1 MSTIYTVIIAAIF
14 IACIASFIILFISK
28 VNLRNF
34 IIARAPKII
43 SELFSCDFCLCFW
56 ISLILAIILAII
68 FNNINIII
76 TPIISTPIARFLL

>member
-1 MSTIYTVIIAAIF
+1 MIAAIF

-34 IIARAPKII
+34 IIVRAPKII
-43 SELFSCDFCLCFW
+43 SKLFSCDFCLCFW

-76 TPIISTPIARFLL
+76 TPIISTPVARFLL